1 MLPGVHVAHTLR
13 EWMLEVPVRV
23 RIGTACMHPKHPPSL
38 TTRNKTTS
46 LCVTCDDDVVNNFKY
61 TSLKHSL
68 IATVDPRMGRSL
80 RVTSPTFFRYVSWAK
95 NQDRD
100 GVLWYI
106 CIYWGVCR
114 TNKTYIFWQSD
125 NLHYTVVM
133 CRNHLCIR
141 LCVVCRSMQWASKHI
156 RSTIC
161 TNIKTRAPRS
171 KVSWNIMEL
180 RKYHNEIRKGLLSA
194 GTSVIVSV

>member
-1 MLPGVHVAHTLR
+1 MPLYTHHCTCPWTHTHAPRCTCPYSYTHSQTGVLYSPRQKNNEREVLPGVHVAHTLR

-80 RVTSPTFFRYVSWAK
+80 RVTSPTFFRYVS
-95 NQDRD
+95 
-100 GVLWYI
+100 
-106 CIYWGVCR
+106 
-114 TNKTYIFWQSD
+114 
-125 NLHYTVVM
+125 
-133 CRNHLCIR
+133 
-141 LCVVCRSMQWASKHI
+141 
-156 RSTIC
+156 
-161 TNIKTRAPRS
+161 
-171 KVSWNIMEL
+171 
-180 RKYHNEIRKGLLSA
+180 
-194 GTSVIVSV
+194 